1 MLGLLLICT
10 IFGLLFIVLKY
21 LNDKAAHKR
30 KIARS
35 DAELYSRIAEN
46 LRSGCYENASKE
58 YYETATNEWRKP
70 AASQEREPPPV
81 RQHAKPELD
90 KFLDVKRKTRIIVLD
105 VETNGLTSDCSVLSC
120 TAIKYEIDP
129 NIYEMTELER
139 FHRYYYPVE
148 PFNSEAIAVNR
159 LTRGVITDRR
169 ADATYAMH
177 FAEDP
182 DFESFCAGVLRFVA
196 HNISFDSQFIPFLG
210 RKKKLCTMMSN
221 MDIVAVHFMQ
231 SKNEWKWPTLSETAL
246 HYGISFTNSDLH
258 GSMKDAEITA
268 EIFMKMLHAA
278 RLG

>member
-1 MLGLLLICT
+1 MFGLLLICG
-10 IFGLLFIVLKY
+10 IVGFLFVVIKCLI
-21 LNDKAAHKR
+21 DKSAYKR

-35 DAELYSRIAEN
+35 DAELWSRVAEIVCSRN
-46 LRSGCYENASKE
+46 EENVSRE
-58 YYETATNEWRKP
+58 YYKPATNELGKN
-70 AASQEREPPPV
+70 ASEEREPPPV
-81 RQHAKPELD
+81 RKHTKPELD
-90 KFLDVKRKTRIIVLD
+90 KFLDVKRKTRIIILD
-105 VETNGLTSDCSVLSC
+105 VETNGLTSERSVLSC
-120 TAIKYEIDP
+120 AAIKYEIDP
-129 NIYEMTELER
+129 ITYEMTELER

-159 LTRGVITDRR
+159 LTRDVITERR

-182 DFESFCAGVLRFVA
+182 DFQSFCGGVLRFIG

-210 RKKKLCTMMSN
+210 RKKKLCTMMAN
-221 MDIVAVHFMQ
+221 MDIVAVHFMKW
-231 SKNEWKWPTLSETAL
+231 KNEWKWPTLSETAL

-258 GSMKDAEITA
+258 GSMKDAEIVA